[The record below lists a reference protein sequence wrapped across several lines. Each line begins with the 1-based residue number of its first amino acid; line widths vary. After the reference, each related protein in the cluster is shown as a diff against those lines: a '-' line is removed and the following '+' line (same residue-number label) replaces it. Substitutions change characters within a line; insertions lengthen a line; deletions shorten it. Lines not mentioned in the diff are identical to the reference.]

1 MLRNFEKY
9 ANIITYE
16 DEIKEMGKGKN
27 DKKETKSRKSI
38 KNLRKNVREIVT
50 SVFILIAEGVIIWII
65 HGLPQSVTALETKVS
80 NMETRLG
87 TLEGNYSVLNSNVW
101 STRVEN
107 ENADEIEEEAMVV
120 IASTDITAGMFKHD
134 MKSGIL
140 SDLGELEEETV
151 IGQNRENGNNETKGS
166 VENRAFI
173 TKYTESG
180 EDAFFYGQYNENGQW
195 DGRCIIN
202 RYNGSKL
209 TFIMDAVYN
218 NGELENYSQVFRG
231 KNTRGQEIW
240 YVSKREVDGDE
251 NSGETTTYFFFGD
264 YEKDFDIQTISK
276 EDMMSRDK
284 FMLTIPS
291 TIEGYYNGYTSDGR
305 YNDNSEDAY
314 LVKYDTNGNVR
325 YLYKGIL
332 EDGYGNDNRNNADS
346 WALIWGDAN
355 DGYHYHIGKFK
366 DGTPVETKKD
376 WKYPVDQEFI
386 NLIIDPEDY
395 NCPLTGLIE

>member
-1 MLRNFEKY
+1 MRNFEKY
-9 ANIITYE
+9 ANIVTYE

-27 DKKETKSRKSI
+27 NKKEANRRKAIEFVKGNLAGILFVILQSI
-38 KNLRKNVREIVT
+38 VIW
-50 SVFILIAEGVIIWII
+50 FI
-65 HGLPQSVTALETKVS
+65 HDLPQSVTNLEINTARMEAKLET
-80 NMETRLG
+80 
-87 TLEGNYSVLNSNVW
+87 LEANYLILNANVW

-107 ENADEIEEEAMVV
+107 ENAGEIEEETMVV
-120 IASTDITAGMFKHD
+120 IASTDITAGMFKQD
-134 MKSGIL
+134 KKSGIL
-140 SDLGELEEETV
+140 SDLEELEDETV
-151 IGQNRENGNNETKGS
+151 IGRNRESGNDETKSS
-166 VENRAFI
+166 VENKAFI
-173 TKYTESG
+173 TQYTENE
-180 EDAFFYGQYNENGQW
+180 EDVFFYGQYNENGQW

-305 YNDNSEDAY
+305 YNDTSEDAY

-386 NLIIDPEDY
+386 NSIINPEDY